1 MSRLEVLKRIVDL
14 VGRDRLLLTRI
25 DDCWPAYGAL
35 RLNGESVQIAL
46 FAGAIGLSSR
56 NRDDVESR
64 FQNPSNNRPMEWD
77 PHFLPLLIGLWDSD
91 PLVLV
96 RRPVLF
102 AANPDIRRGKS
113 TRFSVFSKLTSLVLA
128 SEKGWSE
135 DVSSTGEVLYA
146 FNPKLLP
153 AFVELSRNKVYV
165 PEISMTAVV
174 DASGVNSEADQDPA
188 ERARRATSALVR
200 SAKFGQNVVEA
211 YGGFCAICGL
221 DFGLVQGAHIYPA
234 SAPESPDSPWNG
246 IALCCN
252 HHAAFDK
259 HQIWINPESREVVFH
274 PELISRRNLSD
285 SCSAFIDHARPT
297 LAEPLTPQFRPR
309 TEMFEQRYGY
319 FQDKY
324 LWLG

>member
-1 MSRLEVLKRIVDL
+1 MSRFGVLQRIVDL
-14 VGRDRLLLTRI
+14 VGRDRLFLTRI
-25 DDCWPAYGAL
+25 DDCWPACGTL
-35 RLNGESVQIAL
+35 RLNGESIQIAL
-46 FAGAIGLSSR
+46 FAGAIGLSGR
-56 NRDDVESR
+56 NRDDVERR
-64 FQNPSNNRPMEWD
+64 FQNPSTNRPMEWD
-77 PHFLPLLIGLWDSD
+77 PQFLPLLMGLWDSD
-91 PLVLV
+91 PHVPV
-96 RRPVLF
+96 GRPVLF

-135 DVSSTGEVLYA
+135 DVSSTGELLYA

-153 AFVELSRNKVYV
+153 AFVELSRNNVYV
-165 PEISMTAVV
+165 PEISMTTVI

-200 SAKFGQNVVEA
+200 RAKFGQDVVDA

-234 SAPESPDSPWNG
+234 SAPGSPDIPWNG

-259 HQIWINPESREVVFH
+259 HQIWINPESREVIFH
-274 PELISRRNLSD
+274 PELITGRSISV
-285 SCSAFIDHARPT
+285 SCSAFVDHARST
-297 LAEPLTPQFRPR
+297 LAEPLAPQHRPR
-309 TEMFEQRYGY
+309 TEMFEQRYVY

>member
-1 MSRLEVLKRIVDL
+1 MSRLEVLNMVADL
-14 VGRDRLLLTRI
+14 VGRDRLHLTQI
-25 DDCWPAYGAL
+25 GDCWPACGSL

-46 FAGAIGLSSR
+46 FTAAIGLSGR
-56 NRDDVESR
+56 NRDDVERR

-77 PHFLPLLIGLWDSD
+77 PHCLPLLIGLWDSD
-91 PLVLV
+91 PLVPV
-96 RRPVLF
+96 SRPVLF
-102 AANPDIRRGKS
+102 AANPDIRKGRS

-128 SEKGWSE
+128 SERGWSE
-135 DVSSTGEVLYA
+135 DISTTGEVLYA

-153 AFVELSRNKVYV
+153 AYVELYRSKVYV
-165 PEISMTAVV
+165 PEVSMTAVI

-200 SAKFGQNVVEA
+200 SAKFGQDVVDA

-234 SAPESPDSPWNG
+234 SAPKSPDKPWNG

-259 HQIWINPESREVVFH
+259 HQIWIDPDSREVRFH
-274 PELISRRNLSD
+274 PELIRGRSMSG
-285 SCSAFIDHARPT
+285 SCEAFIDQAYST
-297 LAEPLTPQFRPR
+297 LAEPLTPQLRPR
-309 TEMFEQRYGY
+309 AEMFKMRYDY

-324 LWLG
+324 LWLD